1 MRNNP
6 MQIIQMLMQQGGGNP
21 QAIAQQ
27 ILRQNP
33 QFAKAIQGQNPELL
47 AKQVAQNQGVDINQI
62 MSMFNRR

>member
-6 MQIIQMLMQQGGGNP
+6 MQLIQMLMQQGNGNP
-21 QAIAQQ
+21 QMVAQQ

-33 QFAKAIQGQNPELL
+33 QFAKAIQGQNPEML
-47 AKQVAQNQGVDINQI
+47 AKQVAQNQGVDINQL